1 MCQLNHPYAAVIQS
15 RPISWGV
22 MGYTSTPAPWA
33 AGMGVASNMVLKS
46 STMSWMLVGDGM
58 GLPNACCCQSS
69 RAMACLT
76 KHSLAEVIPM
86 DRIRFASMDMLSAMM
101 PPDMHSQSVVVRYG
115 QKSKTFWPEHVRRRC
130 EPVMVFKDSMAAT
143 RLGLTS
149 ACMVLAL

>member
-1 MCQLNHPYAAVIQS
+1 MCQLNCRDPITAHLLGGHGVYQHP
-15 RPISWGV
+15 
-22 MGYTSTPAPWA
+22 
-33 AGMGVASNMVLKS
+33 MGVASNMVLKS

-76 KHSLAEVIPM
+76 KHSLVIPM
-86 DRIRFASMDMLSAMM
+86 DRHCFASMDMLSAMM
-101 PPDMHSQSVVVRYG
+101 PPYMHSQSVVVRYG
-115 QKSKTFWPEHVRRRC
+115 QKSKTFWPEYVRRRC

>member
-1 MCQLNHPYAAVIQS
+1 MLNGPSSWAM
-15 RPISWGV
+15 RPICCRDPIMHPGP
-22 MGYTSTPAPWA
+22 MGGRHGGGQQY
-33 AGMGVASNMVLKS
+33 GLEVL
-46 STMSWMLVGDGM
+46 TMSWMLVGDGM

-101 PPDMHSQSVVVRYG
+101 LPDMHSQSVVVRYG